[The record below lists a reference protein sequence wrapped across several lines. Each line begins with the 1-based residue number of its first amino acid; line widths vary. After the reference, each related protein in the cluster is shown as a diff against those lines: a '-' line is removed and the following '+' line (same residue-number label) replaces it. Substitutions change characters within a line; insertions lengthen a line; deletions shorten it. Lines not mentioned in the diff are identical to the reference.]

1 MLEQAQL
8 EVRTTIKRLSAALK
22 ESEHLRRERE
32 EVKEDGLGRGAV
44 KFEGEEEETIDSEGD
59 AGLSY
64 VMGFGKHRG
73 KALSEVP
80 PQVSAEKL
88 KLARERARERR
99 VSRREGNDEKE
110 EKQSAT

>member
-1 MLEQAQL
+1 
-8 EVRTTIKRLSAALK
+8 
-22 ESEHLRRERE
+22 
-32 EVKEDGLGRGAV
+32 
-44 KFEGEEEETIDSEGD
+44 
-59 AGLSY
+59 
-64 VMGFGKHRG
+64 MGFG